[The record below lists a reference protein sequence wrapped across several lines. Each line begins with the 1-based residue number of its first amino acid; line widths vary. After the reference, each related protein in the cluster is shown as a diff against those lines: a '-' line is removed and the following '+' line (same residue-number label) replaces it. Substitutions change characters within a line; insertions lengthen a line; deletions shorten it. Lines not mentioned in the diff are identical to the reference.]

1 MTDNEMRAFLQ
12 QITDKMNT
20 NFHIDMINSFAD
32 ALKAMAENANA
43 VLKSI
48 NLDALRCTLLVISD
62 VLSSLSKDVKE
73 TAFFQKVDKFA
84 KDDKH
89 SLTYKKIEWFLE
101 DIRNEVLIGAP
112 DINSQ
117 TELTKYIA
125 QIEEDLALGIR
136 EKITVLLAHIEPL
149 IYETL
154 NHEKPPRESVKNK
167 VQEIAVA
174 NNKGMSAESLAKAY
188 VYGICSIV
196 FANTDSFDIPIDKKL
211 PFRNNILHNG
221 IVSYSE
227 EDLKTVYEVLADF
240 MDALV
245 VMKKWIPVKDD
256 NEPTGQEN
264 LQ

>member
-1 MTDNEMRAFLQ
+1 MRMTDNEMRVFLQ
-12 QITDKMNT
+12 QIADKMNT
-20 NFHIDMINSFAD
+20 NFHIDMANSFAD

-48 NLDALRCTLLVISD
+48 NLDALRCTLLMISD
-62 VLSSLSKDVKE
+62 VLSSLPKGVKE

-89 SLTYKKIEWFLE
+89 S
-101 DIRNEVLIGAP
+101 
-112 DINSQ
+112 
-117 TELTKYIA
+117 
-125 QIEEDLALGIR
+125 
-136 EKITVLLAHIEPL
+136 
-149 IYETL
+149 
-154 NHEKPPRESVKNK
+154 
-167 VQEIAVA
+167 
-174 NNKGMSAESLAKAY
+174 
-188 VYGICSIV
+188 
-196 FANTDSFDIPIDKKL
+196 
-211 PFRNNILHNG
+211 LHNG

>member
-1 MTDNEMRAFLQ
+1 
-12 QITDKMNT
+12 
-20 NFHIDMINSFAD
+20 MIN
-32 ALKAMAENANA
+32 
-43 VLKSI
+43 
-48 NLDALRCTLLVISD
+48 
-62 VLSSLSKDVKE
+62 
-73 TAFFQKVDKFA
+73 TASPKK
-84 KDDKH
+84 KKKKK
-89 SLTYKKIEWFLE
+89 KKIEWFLE
-101 DIRNEVLIGAP
+101 DIRNEVLIEAP
-112 DINSQ
+112 DMNSQ
-117 TELTKYIA
+117 TEPTKYIA

-154 NHEKPPRESVKNK
+154 NHEKTFRGSVKNK
-167 VQEIAVA
+167 FQEIAVA
-174 NNKGMSAESLAKAY
+174 NNKGMSAESLVKAY

-196 FANTDSFDIPIDKKL
+196 FSNTDSFDIPIDKKL

-240 MDALV
+240 MDALM
-245 VMKKWIPVKDD
+245 VMKKWISVKDD

>member
-1 MTDNEMRAFLQ
+1 
-12 QITDKMNT
+12 MNT
-20 NFHIDMINSFAD
+20 NFHIDMANSFAD

-43 VLKSI
+43 VLKSF
-48 NLDALRCTLLVISD
+48 NLDALRCTLLMISD
-62 VLSSLSKDVKE
+62 VLSSLLKDVKE

-89 SLTYKKIEWFLE
+89 SLTYKKIECFLE
-101 DIRNEVLIGAP
+101 DIRNEVLIEAP

-117 TELTKYIA
+117 TE
-125 QIEEDLALGIR
+125 IEEDLALGIR
-136 EKITVLLAHIEPL
+136 EKITVLLALIEPL

-154 NHEKPPRESVKNK
+154 NHEKTSRESVKNK
-167 VQEIAVA
+167 FQEIAVA
-174 NNKGMSAESLAKAY
+174 NNKGMSAESLVKAY

-211 PFRNNILHNG
+211 PFRNDILHNG